1 VAQKRDGLSW
11 IKPKTA
17 GSDPMGI
24 SVAEMNETKKTV
36 LKPNSGSARSWRMC
50 WNQSYIKRSEYG
62 LMLEALFGAEILGS

>member
-1 VAQKRDGLSW
+1 
-11 IKPKTA
+11 
-17 GSDPMGI
+17 MGI